1 MTDIL
6 REMLDGALAKAMSGG
21 DEEKVEMPV
30 GEQISSLRSMAALY
44 GARGRFK
51 VGDLVTVHPN
61 GDSKGKAQPH
71 IVLEV
76 LDKPIDHFSQEG
88 NSGSNQWGLRL
99 DVRVLTWAG
108 EHMTAFWLESWK
120 LIPYNPDNSAN

>member
-6 REMLDGALAKAMSGG
+6 REMLGGAIVKAMSSG
-21 DEEKVEMPV
+21 DDDKVEMPV
-30 GEQISSLRSMAALY
+30 GEQIAALRSMSALY

-61 GDSKGKAQPH
+61 GDSRGKAQPH

-76 LDKPIDHFSQEG
+76 LDKPIDHFPPDG

-99 DVRVLTWAG
+99 DIRVLTWAG
-108 EHMTAFWLESWK
+108 EHITAFWLESWK
-120 LIPYNPDNSAN
+120 LIPYNPDSSAN